1 METTLQPRTIDVL
14 LARYAESHRDPTNE
28 IIHCVCIPAIV
39 FSLLGL
45 LWAIHPVVALLM
57 AAGALAYYVR
67 LSLPFAIGMAALA
80 AVVLGLLS
88 AMPPEMVLPA
98 SIGVFVVAWVGQF
111 VGHHIEGRKPS
122 FLEDLRFLLIG
133 PLFVLGLLYRRLHVA
148 Y

>member
-98 SIGVFVVAWVGQF
+98 SIGVFMVAWVGQF